1 MVWRKVDQV
10 KDFSLTPFSTTV
22 LQYYSITIFWEYLFL
37 KRGALLEQYEDE
49 AVDEII
55 EEEERNV
62 DAHDSKVK
70 PEDGKSCDR
79 ALLQTQ
85 EKDLKR

>member
-1 MVWRKVDQV
+1 M
-10 KDFSLTPFSTTV
+10 
-22 LQYYSITIFWEYLFL
+22 YLFS
-37 KRGALLEQYEDE
+37 KNYQWFWRCSYWEGRLEQYEDE

-62 DAHDSKVK
+62 DADDSKVE

-79 ALLQTQ
+79 AILQTQ